1 MYTCYAT
8 LLFLLFLFV
17 LSLLTAIFHDPRT
30 ILLSIYI
37 IPVSG
42 FIALCTK
49 EAEAIEM
56 EDANNE

>member
-8 LLFLLFLFV
+8 LFFLLFLFV
-17 LSLLTAIFHDPRT
+17 GSFLTAIFHDPRA

-42 FIALCTK
+42 FVALCTK
-49 EAEAIEM
+49 EAIAMHKEG
-56 EDANNE
+56 NNE

>member
-8 LLFLLFLFV
+8 LFFLLFLFV

-30 ILLSIYI
+30 ILLAIYI

-42 FIALCTK
+42 FIGLCTK
-49 EAEAIEM
+49 EAIAMDKEN
-56 EDANNE
+56 NNE

>member
-1 MYTCYAT
+1 MYTCYAA
-8 LLFLLFLFV
+8 LFFLLFIFV

-42 FIALCTK
+42 FIGLCTK
-49 EAEAIEM
+49 EAIAM
-56 EDANNE
+56 EDGNNE